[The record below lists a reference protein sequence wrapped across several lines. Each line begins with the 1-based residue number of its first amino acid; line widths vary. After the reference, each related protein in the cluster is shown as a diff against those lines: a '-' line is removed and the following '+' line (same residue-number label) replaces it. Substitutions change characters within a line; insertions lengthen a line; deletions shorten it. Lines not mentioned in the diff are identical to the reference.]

1 MLIAMFGIDSR
12 SARGADSVASRRS
25 RGETLEAQV
34 SEELQ
39 RIRSALADRRVSVVA
54 KKTGLSR
61 YTITA
66 IRDGHQENP
75 KLNTIKVLSAYLA
88 GEAA

>member
-1 MLIAMFGIDSR
+1 MR
-12 SARGADSVASRRS
+12 Q
-25 RGETLEAQV
+25 ELE
-34 SEELQ
+34 
-39 RIRSALADRRVSVVA
+39 RIRTALADRKVTAVA

-66 IRDGHQENP
+66 IRDGKQENP
-75 KLNTIKVLSAYLA
+75 KLKTVQALDAYLA

>member
-1 MLIAMFGIDSR
+1 MR
-12 SARGADSVASRRS
+12 Q
-25 RGETLEAQV
+25 ELE
-34 SEELQ
+34 
-39 RIRSALADRRVSVVA
+39 RIRSALADRRVTVVA

-66 IRDGHQENP
+66 IRDGKQENP
-75 KLNTIKVLSAYLA
+75 KLKTVQALDAYLA